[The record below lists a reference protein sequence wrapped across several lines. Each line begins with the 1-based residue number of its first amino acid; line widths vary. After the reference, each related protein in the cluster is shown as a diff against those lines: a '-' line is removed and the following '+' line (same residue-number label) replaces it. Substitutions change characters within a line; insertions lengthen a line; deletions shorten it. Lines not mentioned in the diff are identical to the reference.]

1 MGVPNIN
8 SHKTPMPPNLRS
20 SLPVLALVSAFS
32 LQPLA
37 FVQAATTINPANKYA
52 YGANLGWLNAY
63 ANGANGAVIGEYVCS
78 GYVYAANV
86 GWISLGSGT
95 PANGIQYQNNSGTD
109 YGVNQDG
116 LGNLRGYAYGANIG
130 WLNFENTG
138 AAKVDLLTGVLSGHA
153 WAANCGWISLSN
165 AVAFVQTDTIA
176 PGADSDGD
184 GITDGWE
191 LTYTNTL
198 TAFTAA
204 TDSDGDGMSDTQE
217 YLADTNPLDANDLL
231 IITSAAFAPG
241 GTNANLTWLSKP
253 TRHYYIDKTPTLT
266 APAWLDSGLGLI
278 TPDGSTTTRAFNDT
292 NAPIRFYRVE
302 AVKPLAP

>member
-1 MGVPNIN
+1 MR
-8 SHKTPMPPNLRS
+8 PNLRS
-20 SLPVLALVSAFS
+20 SLPVLALVSAFI
-32 LQPLA
+32 LQPSALLE
-37 FVQAATTINPANKYA
+37 AATTINPVNKYA

-63 ANGANGAVIGEYVCS
+63 ADGANGAVIGEYVCS
-78 GYVYAANV
+78 GYIYAANV
-86 GWISLGSGT
+86 GWIHLGGGA
-95 PANGIQYQNNSGTD
+95 PANQIQYQNNSGTD
-109 YGVNQDG
+109 FGVNRDG

-138 AAKVDLLTGVLSGHA
+138 AAKVDLATGVLSGYA
-153 WAANCGWISLSN
+153 YSANCGWISLSN
-165 AVAFVQTDTIA
+165 AVAYVQTDSIA

-184 GITDGWE
+184 GITDAWE

-204 TDSDGDGMSDTQE
+204 TDSDGDGVTDKKE

-231 IITSAAFAPG
+231 LITSGAFAPG
-241 GTNANLTWLSKP
+241 GTNVNLTWLSKP
-253 TRHYYIDKTPTLT
+253 TRLYYLEKTPDLT

-278 TPDGSTTTRAFNDT
+278 APDGATTTRAFNDT

-302 AVKPLAP
+302 AMRPLP